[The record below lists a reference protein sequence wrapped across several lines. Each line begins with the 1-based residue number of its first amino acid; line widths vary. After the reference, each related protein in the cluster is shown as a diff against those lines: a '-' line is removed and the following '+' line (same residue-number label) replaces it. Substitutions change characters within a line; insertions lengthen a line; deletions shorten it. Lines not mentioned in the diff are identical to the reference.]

1 MRVLIIS
8 SGPKDSGCF
17 LRAQGLAEGLRSA
30 GADVYLVNPPYTQ
43 PFFLDYLVSLL
54 GNLLLTFWRRFDL
67 AVAIKPF
74 PNACLPLMIQKLYGA
89 QVVVDVD
96 DIDHAYR
103 PGRIGRLIRFLQRP
117 WPRRCSLVTYHNPLL
132 VNYIKHEFG
141 VPPER
146 TFRLL
151 QGVRLGIFRAGGRL
165 GRRKFAAKP
174 LIGYSAHLNV
184 AAEGD
189 FILRLMARLRRKLP
203 GAGLLVVGGGPDLA
217 KWRRLAKQHGV
228 ADAVS
233 FTGYL
238 PHQAVAEQIAGV
250 DCCLIYYPPGEANR
264 MRSSI
269 KLREYLALGKRVVC
283 NRYGELASFSKYC
296 YQCDDKLDDYLK
308 TLVELHETGGD
319 GRERLGKKL
328 VEKECDWDRIA
339 EGFLG
344 CINSLGSGNS

>member
-8 SGPKDSGCF
+8 SGPRDSGCF
-17 LRAQGLAEGLRSA
+17 LRAQGLADGLKAA

-54 GNLLLTFWRRFDL
+54 GNMLLTFWRRFDL
-67 AVAIKPF
+67 AVAVKPF

-89 QVVVDVD
+89 RVVVDVD

-103 PGRIGRLIRFLQRP
+103 PGMIGRLIRILQRP

-132 VNYIKHEFG
+132 VDYIKREFG
-141 VPPER
+141 VPRER

-151 QGVRLGIFRAGGRL
+151 QGVRLGVFRTEGRPRKLAGAG
-165 GRRKFAAKP
+165 P

-189 FILRLMARLRRKLP
+189 FILRLMAQLRRKLP

-217 KWRRLAKQHGV
+217 KWRRRAKQHGV
-228 ADAVS
+228 AGAVR

-238 PHQAVAEQIAGV
+238 PHRAVAEQIAGV

-264 MRSSI
+264 VRSSI

-308 TLVELHETGGD
+308 TLVELCASGGD
-319 GRERLGKKL
+319 GRERRGKKL

-339 EGFLG
+339 REFL
-344 CINSLGSGNS
+344 NYEF